1 MQSIMAA
8 IPLFT
13 PSKPTRASPR
23 TSLGTTPGSG
33 TSRVKKSTPRLKS
46 TPGSGGRQSYAKRQ
60 AAEAAALQR
69 GATDDSEIHNVSDS
83 VQLEQYEV
91 ASASTPRATARPL
104 TSRKAAET
112 TRPFRLTGRISEIL
126 DQPDIG
132 EEEPSQ
138 PAQLAQ
144 PAEPERSEK
153 PERSAKPRK
162 PEEEET
168 KYVFEGFAGYR
179 WAGDSIELQVK
190 WKRDEEHDD
199 NEEWADA
206 EEWEEGKM
214 TWEPERKLH
223 EDDPE
228 FLFEYWRTQG
238 GRPENPTDPGL
249 YEIFGVLKHNKNRTK
264 LLIEW
269 VGYER
274 SEATWMLRKDIPK
287 TAKDI
292 VDDYFA
298 GVKTK
303 RKKK

>member
-33 TSRVKKSTPRLKS
+33 TSRVKKSTPGLKS
-46 TPGSGGRQSYAKRQ
+46 TPGSRSTPGSGRQSYAKRQ

-69 GATDDSEIHNVSDS
+69 GTTDDSEIHNVSDS
-83 VQLEQYEV
+83 VQLEQDEV
-91 ASASTPRATARPL
+91 ASASTPRATARSL
-104 TSRKAAET
+104 SSRKAAET

-132 EEEPSQ
+132 EEE
-138 PAQLAQ
+138 LAQ
-144 PAEPERSEK
+144 PAQPAQPERSE
-153 PERSAKPRK
+153 KPRK
-162 PEEEET
+162 PEEEDTE
-168 KYVFEGFAGYR
+168 YVFVDFNGYR

-190 WKRDEEHDD
+190 WKRDAQHDD
-199 NEEWADA
+199 SEEWQDA
-206 EEWEEGKM
+206 EEWEGGKM

-223 EDDPE
+223 EDAPE

-287 TAKDI
+287 SAQDI

-303 RKKK
+303 RKRK

>member
-1 MQSIMAA
+1 
-8 IPLFT
+8 
-13 PSKPTRASPR
+13 
-23 TSLGTTPGSG
+23 
-33 TSRVKKSTPRLKS
+33 
-46 TPGSGGRQSYAKRQ
+46 
-60 AAEAAALQR
+60 
-69 GATDDSEIHNVSDS
+69 
-83 VQLEQYEV
+83 VQLEQDEV
-91 ASASTPRATARPL
+91 ASASTPRATARSL
-104 TSRKAAET
+104 SSKKAAET

-132 EEEPSQ
+132 EEEPAQ
-138 PAQLAQ
+138 PAQ
-144 PAEPERSEK
+144 PERSEK

-179 WAGDSIELQVK
+179 WAGDSIELQVQ
-190 WKRDEEHDD
+190 WKRDDEHDD
-199 NEEWADA
+199 SEEWADA
-206 EEWEEGKM
+206 EEWEGGKM

-287 TAKDI
+287 SAQDI

-298 GVKTK
+298 SVKTK
-303 RKKK
+303 GKKK

>member
-13 PSKPTRASPR
+13 PSKPPVRSSPR
-23 TSLGTTPGSG
+23 ASLGTTPGSG
-33 TSRVKKSTPRLKS
+33 TPRLKKSTPRLKS
-46 TPGSGGRQSYAKRQ
+46 TPGSRSTPGSERRQSYAKRQ

-69 GATDDSEIHNVSDS
+69 GATDDSAILNVSDS
-83 VQLEQYEV
+83 AQLEQDEV
-91 ASASTPRATARPL
+91 ASASTPRTTARSLSSKRAPE
-104 TSRKAAET
+104 A

-132 EEEPSQ
+132 EEEP
-138 PAQLAQ
+138 AQLAQ

-153 PERSAKPRK
+153 PRK
-162 PEEEET
+162 PEEEDTE
-168 KYVFEGFAGYR
+168 YVFEGFAGYR

-199 NEEWADA
+199 SEEWKDA
-206 EEWEEGKM
+206 EEWDGGKM

-223 EDDPE
+223 EDAPE

-287 TAKDI
+287 SAQDI

-303 RKKK
+303 RKRK

>member
-13 PSKPTRASPR
+13 PSKPPPTRSSPR

-33 TSRVKKSTPRLKS
+33 TPRLKKSTPRLKS

-60 AAEAAALQR
+60 AEQAAALQR

-91 ASASTPRATARPL
+91 ASASTPRATARSL
-104 TSRKAAET
+104 SSKRAADT

-132 EEEPSQ
+132 EEEP
-138 PAQLAQ
+138 AQ
-144 PAEPERSEK
+144 PQRSEK
-153 PERSAKPRK
+153 PQRPESSAKPRT
-162 PEEEET
+162 PEEENTE
-168 KYVFEGFAGYR
+168 YEFVGFNGYR

-190 WKRDEEHDD
+190 WKRDEKHDD
-199 NEEWADA
+199 SEEWKDA
-206 EEWEEGKM
+206 EEWESGKM

-223 EDDPE
+223 EDAPE

-287 TAKDI
+287 TAQDI

-298 GVKTK
+298 GLKTK